1 MTFFIGLDMG
11 TSSVGYAVSN
21 EQYEILNFRQKAMWG
36 VRLFDEA
43 KTAADRRTARTS
55 RRRLARR
62 NLRLKLLQD
71 LFAEAINAVD
81 PGFYQRL
88 KDSFFYPEDKDEE
101 QIYSLFADADFTDKD
116 YHKKYP
122 TIYHLRH
129 ALISNTEPHDPRLVY
144 LAIHHILKSR
154 GHFLFT
160 GSFDMQGNGQY
171 IETFKDFQATLSE
184 VFELTLPSE
193 LAEPIKNAINDKSL
207 KKREKTE
214 ELKKITNWK
223 DVNAVAILE
232 LLSNRKVRISKLFGD
247 EYKDQSPK
255 DVTFE
260 GTGFEEEKQA
270 ELQALLSDDEFSLL
284 LSTYRLHN
292 QLRLDTL
299 LQGYETYS
307 ASKIGLY
314 EKHGAD
320 LRKLKRIFRKYFSS
334 DDYKAF
340 FSQSKSKLN
349 NYVAYTGHLKK
360 NKKKVAVNY
369 RCDAINFL
377 DDLRKKLEP
386 VARDNPEDTLLAEV
400 LVEIDNQLFLP
411 KQVSKDNSLI
421 PNQIHVEELKAIL
434 NNASAYLP
442 FLNEIG
448 EDNHTIKEMI
458 IKLAEFRIPYYVGPL
473 NPAHKVRPE
482 KKDGSHHAWITKRS
496 DEAVR
501 PWNFHRVVDE
511 EQSAND
517 FIANLTNKC
526 TYLIGEDV
534 LPKESPSYARFILL
548 NQLNMLSYR
557 GERLS
562 VIYKHAIYE
571 ELFMAASAKPRFS
584 KKDIAEFLNIK
595 FGDDFNAAD
604 IGGMDLH
611 INNVLKAERQIEAIA
626 PNQLSLQD
634 KEDIVRLITVLPDS
648 NKMLVNRLK
657 DQFHAKLNDEQIKRI
672 SQLSFKDWGNLSE
685 KLLSGIRAIGPD
697 GVETNILDAMWNNNL
712 TLMEL
717 LSASYGFKE
726 QIDAYNNEIV
736 GEARTLDYQIVDEY
750 PYLSPAV
757 KRMIWQAIK
766 IVNEIVKIQKGAPEK
781 IFIEVAREEGK
792 KERTTSRLEQL
803 KQIYKEAKILDEHL
817 LSELNEQS
825 ESSMRRKK
833 IYLYFTQLGKCA
845 YTGKP
850 IDFEKLLE
858 QGDSSDAYYD
868 IDHIYP
874 RSKTKDD
881 SLRNNLVLVESSAN
895 RDKGDKYPISLDVQ
909 NARRAFWFHQKE
921 KGLISDEKFF
931 RLNRTTELSDE
942 ELESF
947 ISRQLVQTRQA
958 TKAAAEIL
966 GKFYPDTR
974 VVFVKAGHVSD
985 FRYNQRDFEF
995 IKVRAMNDLHH
1006 AKDAYL
1012 NIVVGNVFDTKF
1024 TQDVRNY
1031 IKTAGKRDYNLARM
1045 YDFDV
1050 KSRDG
1055 KSAWKAGQDG
1065 TIQMVSKMMAR
1076 NNIVT
1081 SYQAVLRTRGQSGGL
1096 FDQNLLPKGQGQYPI
1111 KSTDPRFVGDDGI
1124 AKYGG
1129 YKNITGATYFVVEH
1143 TLRNK
1148 RVRSILP
1155 LYLPW
1160 ILTNEQT
1167 EENLQNYCL
1176 NTLNLLEPRIILND
1190 LPFKSVLRLNGFP
1203 FQLLG
1208 RSDNRLQI
1216 APALQPF
1223 FPAEIEPIIKTFTKD
1238 IEDDVDDKVLLR
1250 TVTEE
1255 DLLLV
1260 YRVFQ
1265 KKLSNAPYN
1274 KHSNFNNQANNLKN
1288 SEENF
1293 VLLSVREKFRVLNQI
1308 LILFTCDGRLS
1319 DLSLLLPKDKNGKPS
1334 TKNTQV
1340 GMIRIPQNIQEGNQ
1354 LEVVFQSVTGLYEK
1368 TIRISLP

>member
-1 MTFFIGLDMG
+1 MTYFIGLDMG

-43 KTAADRRTARTS
+43 QTAADRRMARTS

-71 LFAEAINAVD
+71 LFSEAINAVD

-101 QIYSLFADADFTDKD
+101 QIFSLFADSDFTDKD
-116 YHKKYP
+116 YHKKYL

-129 ALISNTEPHDPRLVY
+129 ELISNPEPHDPRLVY

-184 VFELTLPSE
+184 VFEITLPTE

-214 ELKKITNWK
+214 ALKKITNWK
-223 DVNAVAILE
+223 DANAVAILE
-232 LLSNRKVRISKLFGD
+232 LLSNRKVRISKLFGE
-247 EYKDQSPK
+247 EYEDQSPK

-260 GTGFEEEKQA
+260 GAGFEDEKQA

-284 LSTYRLHN
+284 LSAYRLHN

-307 ASKIGLY
+307 AAKIGLY

-320 LRKLKRIFRKYFSS
+320 LRKLKKTFRKYFSS

-340 FSQSKSKLN
+340 FSQSKNKLN

-369 RCDAINFL
+369 RCDTISFL

-386 VARDNPEDTLLAEV
+386 VAKAHPEDNALAEI

-434 NNASAYLP
+434 NNASTYLP

-458 IKLAEFRIPYYVGPL
+458 VKLAEFRIPYYVGPL
-473 NPAHKVRPE
+473 NPAHKVRAE
-482 KKDGSHHAWITKRS
+482 KKDGSRHAWITKRS
-496 DEAVR
+496 DEPVR

-548 NQLNMLSYR
+548 NQLNMLSHR
-557 GERLS
+557 GERLP

-571 ELFMAASAKPRFS
+571 GLFMAANAKSRFS
-584 KKDIAEFLNIK
+584 KKDIAVFLNSQS
-595 FGDDFNAAD
+595 GDDFNAAD
-604 IGGMDLH
+604 IGGMDQQ

-626 PNQLSLQD
+626 PNQLTLQD

-657 DQFHAKLNDEQIKRI
+657 DQFHTKLNDEQIKRI

-685 KLLSGIRAIGPD
+685 KLLSGIRAIGPG
-697 GVETNILDAMWNNNL
+697 GVETNILDAMWDNNL

-757 KRMIWQAIK
+757 KRMIW
-766 IVNEIVKIQKGAPEK
+766 
-781 IFIEVAREEGK
+781 
-792 KERTTSRLEQL
+792 
-803 KQIYKEAKILDEHL
+803 
-817 LSELNEQS
+817 
-825 ESSMRRKK
+825 
-833 IYLYFTQLGKCA
+833 
-845 YTGKP
+845 
-850 IDFEKLLE
+850 
-858 QGDSSDAYYD
+858 
-868 IDHIYP
+868 
-874 RSKTKDD
+874 
-881 SLRNNLVLVESSAN
+881 
-895 RDKGDKYPISLDVQ
+895 
-909 NARRAFWFHQKE
+909 
-921 KGLISDEKFF
+921 
-931 RLNRTTELSDE
+931 
-942 ELESF
+942 
-947 ISRQLVQTRQA
+947 
-958 TKAAAEIL
+958 
-966 GKFYPDTR
+966 
-974 VVFVKAGHVSD
+974 
-985 FRYNQRDFEF
+985 
-995 IKVRAMNDLHH
+995 
-1006 AKDAYL
+1006 
-1012 NIVVGNVFDTKF
+1012 
-1024 TQDVRNY
+1024 
-1031 IKTAGKRDYNLARM
+1031 
-1045 YDFDV
+1045 
-1050 KSRDG
+1050 
-1055 KSAWKAGQDG
+1055 
-1065 TIQMVSKMMAR
+1065 
-1076 NNIVT
+1076 
-1081 SYQAVLRTRGQSGGL
+1081 
-1096 FDQNLLPKGQGQYPI
+1096 
-1111 KSTDPRFVGDDGI
+1111 
-1124 AKYGG
+1124 
-1129 YKNITGATYFVVEH
+1129 
-1143 TLRNK
+1143 
-1148 RVRSILP
+1148 
-1155 LYLPW
+1155 
-1160 ILTNEQT
+1160 
-1167 EENLQNYCL
+1167 
-1176 NTLNLLEPRIILND
+1176 
-1190 LPFKSVLRLNGFP
+1190 
-1203 FQLLG
+1203 
-1208 RSDNRLQI
+1208 
-1216 APALQPF
+1216 
-1223 FPAEIEPIIKTFTKD
+1223 
-1238 IEDDVDDKVLLR
+1238 
-1250 TVTEE
+1250 
-1255 DLLLV
+1255 
-1260 YRVFQ
+1260 
-1265 KKLSNAPYN
+1265 
-1274 KHSNFNNQANNLKN
+1274 
-1288 SEENF
+1288 
-1293 VLLSVREKFRVLNQI
+1293 
-1308 LILFTCDGRLS
+1308 
-1319 DLSLLLPKDKNGKPS
+1319 
-1334 TKNTQV
+1334 
-1340 GMIRIPQNIQEGNQ
+1340 
-1354 LEVVFQSVTGLYEK
+1354 
-1368 TIRISLP
+1368 

>member
-11 TSSVGYAVSN
+11 TNSVGYAVSN

-43 KTAADRRTARTS
+43 QTAADRRTARTN

-71 LFAEAINAVD
+71 LFSEAINAVD

-101 QIYSLFADADFTDKD
+101 QIYSLFADSDFTDKD
-116 YHKKYP
+116 YYKKYP

-129 ALISNTEPHDPRLVY
+129 ELISNPEPHDPRLVY
-144 LAIHHILKSR
+144 LAIHHILKTR

-160 GSFDMQGNGQY
+160 GSFDMQGNGQF

-184 VFELTLPSE
+184 VFEITLPSE
-193 LAEPIKNAINDKSL
+193 LAEPIKNAINDKNL

-223 DVNAVAILE
+223 DANAVAILE
-232 LLSNRKVRISKLFGD
+232 LLSNRKVKINKLFGD
-247 EYKDQSPK
+247 EYTDQSPK
-255 DVTFE
+255 DITFE
-260 GTGFEEEKQA
+260 GTGFEDEKQA
-270 ELQALLSDDEFSLL
+270 EYQALLSDDEFYLL
-284 LSTYRLHN
+284 LSAYKLHN

-314 EKHGAD
+314 EKHGTD
-320 LRKLKRIFRKYFSS
+320 LRKLKKIFKKYFSN

-340 FSQSKSKLN
+340 FSQSKSSLN

-369 RCDAINFL
+369 RCDAIKFL
-377 DDLRKKLEP
+377 DDLRRKLEP
-386 VARDNPEDTLLAEV
+386 VAKSHPEDNALAEI

-421 PNQIHVEELKAIL
+421 PNQIHVEELKSIL

-442 FLNEIG
+442 LLNEIG

-482 KKDGSHHAWITKRS
+482 KKDGSRHAWITKRS
-496 DEAVR
+496 NEAIR

-548 NQLNMLSYR
+548 NQLNVLSYR
-557 GERLS
+557 GDRLP
-562 VIYKHAIYE
+562 VTYKHALYND
-571 ELFMAASAKPRFS
+571 LFMADSAKQRVT
-584 KKDIAEFLNIK
+584 KKDIAEFINK
-595 FGDDFNAAD
+595 EFGDDFNAAD

-626 PNQLSLQD
+626 PNQLTLWE
-634 KEDIVRLITVLPDS
+634 KEDIVRLITVLPES
-648 NKMLVNRLK
+648 NKMLINRFNN
-657 DQFHAKLNDEQIKRI
+657 QFQGKLNDEQIKRI
-672 SQLSFKDWGNLSE
+672 SRLSFKDWGNLSE
-685 KLLSGIRAIGPD
+685 KLLTGIRAIGPG
-697 GVETNILDAMWNNNL
+697 GVETSILDAMWNNNL
-712 TLMEL
+712 TLMEI

-736 GEARTLDYQIVDEY
+736 SEIRALDYQIVDEY

-766 IVNEIVKIQKGAPEK
+766 IVNEIVKIQKSAPEK

-803 KQIYKEAKILDEHL
+803 KQIYKEAKNIDEHL
-817 LSELNEQS
+817 LNELNQQS
-825 ESSMRRKK
+825 ESTMRRKK

-850 IDFEKLLE
+850 IDFEKLLN
-858 QGDSSDAYYD
+858 QGDASDAYYD

-895 RDKGDKYPISLDVQ
+895 RDKGDKYPIPLDVQ
-909 NARRAFWFHQKE
+909 NARRAFWFHLKE
-921 KGLISDEKFF
+921 KGLISEEKFF

-1055 KSAWKAGQDG
+1055 KIAWKSGQDG
-1065 TIQMVSKMMAR
+1065 TIQTVRKMMNR
-1076 NNIVT
+1076 NNIAT
-1081 SYQAVLRTRGQSGGL
+1081 SYQTIHRSGGL
-1096 FDQNLLPKGQGQYPI
+1096 FDQNLMPKGQGQYAI
-1111 KSTDPRFVGDDGI
+1111 KSTDPRFAGEEGI

-1129 YKNITGATYFVVEH
+1129 YNKVAGSTYFVVEH

-1155 LYLPW
+1155 LHLQW

-1203 FQLLG
+1203 LLLLG
-1208 RSDNRLQI
+1208 RSNNRLQI
-1216 APALQPF
+1216 APAIQPF
-1223 FPAEIEPIIKTFTKD
+1223 FPTEIEPIIKTFTKD
-1238 IEDDVDDKVLLR
+1238 IEDDVDDR
-1250 TVTEE
+1250 TLMRAVTEE
-1255 DLLLV
+1255 DLLMV
-1260 YRVFQ
+1260 YRAFYQ
-1265 KKLSNAPYN
+1265 KLSSAPYN
-1274 KHSNFNNQANNLKN
+1274 RLSSYTNQARNLE
-1288 SEENF
+1288 SGEEHF
-1293 VLLSVREKFRVLNQI
+1293 VLLSVREKFKVLNQI
-1308 LILFTCDGRLS
+1308 LTLFACDGRLS
-1319 DLSLLLPKDKNGKPS
+1319 DLSLLLPKDKDGNPS
-1334 TKNTQV
+1334 KDNRQV
-1340 GMIRIPQNIQEGNQ
+1340 GMIRIPQNIQENNQ
-1354 LEVVFQSVTGLYEK
+1354 LDVVFQSVTGLYEK

>member
-1 MTFFIGLDMG
+1 MTYFIGLDMG

-43 KTAADRRTARTS
+43 QTAADRRMARTS

-71 LFAEAINAVD
+71 LFSEAINAVD

-101 QIYSLFADADFTDKD
+101 QIFSLFADSDFTDKD
-116 YHKKYP
+116 YHKKYL

-129 ALISNTEPHDPRLVY
+129 ELISNPEPHDPRLVY

-184 VFELTLPSE
+184 VFEITLPTE

-214 ELKKITNWK
+214 ALKKITNWK
-223 DVNAVAILE
+223 DANAVAILE
-232 LLSNRKVRISKLFGD
+232 LLSNRKVRISKLFGE
-247 EYKDQSPK
+247 EYEDQSPK

-260 GTGFEEEKQA
+260 GAGFEDEKQA

-284 LSTYRLHN
+284 LSAYRLHN

-307 ASKIGLY
+307 AAKIGLY

-320 LRKLKRIFRKYFSS
+320 LRKLKKTFRKYFSS

-340 FSQSKSKLN
+340 FSQSKNKLN

-369 RCDAINFL
+369 RCDTISFL

-386 VARDNPEDTLLAEV
+386 VAKAHPEDNALAEI

-434 NNASAYLP
+434 NNASTYLP

-458 IKLAEFRIPYYVGPL
+458 VKLAEFRIPYYVGPL
-473 NPAHKVRPE
+473 NPAHKVRAE
-482 KKDGSHHAWITKRS
+482 KKDGSRHAWITKRS
-496 DEAVR
+496 DEPVR

-548 NQLNMLSYR
+548 NQLNMLSHR
-557 GERLS
+557 GERLP

-571 ELFMAASAKPRFS
+571 GLFMAANAKSRFS
-584 KKDIAEFLNIK
+584 KKDIAVFLNSQS
-595 FGDDFNAAD
+595 GDDFNAAD
-604 IGGMDLH
+604 IGGMDQQ

-626 PNQLSLQD
+626 PNQLTLQD

-657 DQFHAKLNDEQIKRI
+657 DQFHTKLNDEQIKRI

-685 KLLSGIRAIGPD
+685 KLLSGIRAIGPG
-697 GVETNILDAMWNNNL
+697 GVETNILDAMWDNNL

-717 LSASYGFKE
+717 LSSSYGFKE
-726 QIDAYNNEIV
+726 QIDIYNDEIV
-736 GEARTLDYQIVDEY
+736 GEVSTLDYQIVDEY

-766 IVNEIVKIQKGAPEK
+766 IVNEIVKIQKSAPEK

-803 KQIYKEAKILDEHL
+803 KQIYKEAEIIDEHL

-845 YTGKP
+845 YTGRP

-858 QGDSSDAYYD
+858 QGDASDAYYD

-874 RSKTKDD
+874 RSETKDD

-895 RDKGDKYPISLDVQ
+895 RDKGDEYPILPAVQ
-909 NARRAFWFHQKE
+909 KARRAYWFHLKE
-921 KGLISDEKFF
+921 KGLISDEKFL
-931 RLNRTTELSDE
+931 RLNRTTELSKE

-966 GKFYPDTR
+966 GKFYPNTR
-974 VVFVKAGHVSD
+974 VVFVKAGHVTD
-985 FRYNQRDFEF
+985 FRYNQSDFQF

-1024 TQDVRNY
+1024 TQNVLNY
-1031 IKTAGKRDYNLARM
+1031 VKSAGKRDYNLARM

-1055 KSAWKAGQDG
+1055 KSAWKAGKDG
-1065 TIQMVSKMMAR
+1065 TIQTVSKMMAR

-1081 SYQAVLRTRGQSGGL
+1081 SYQAVQRTRGQSGGL

-1129 YKNITGATYFVVEH
+1129 YKNITGTTFFVAEH

-1160 ILTNEQT
+1160 VLTNGQSKEA
-1167 EENLQNYCL
+1167 LQEYCQ
-1176 NTLNLLEPRIILND
+1176 NTLNLVDPQIILSN
-1190 LPFKSVLRLNGFP
+1190 LPFNSILKLNGFP
-1203 FQLLG
+1203 LRLLARTG
-1208 RSDNRLQI
+1208 SSLKV

-1255 DLLLV
+1255 DLMLA
-1260 YRVFQ
+1260 YQVFQ
-1265 KKLSNAPYN
+1265 QKLSSPPYN
-1274 KHSNFNNQANNLKN
+1274 NLSSYTNQARNLE
-1288 SEENF
+1288 SGEEHF
-1293 VLLSVREKFRVLNQI
+1293 VLLSIREKFRALNQI

-1319 DLSLLLPKDKNGKPS
+1319 DLSLLLPKDENGNPS
-1334 TKNTQV
+1334 TKNKQS
-1340 GMIRIPQNIQEGNQ
+1340 GMITISQNIQEGSQ

-1368 TIRISLP
+1368 IIRINLP